1 MSCCVRRVLLA
12 AATWALAAA
21 APAAAAP
28 EAITTPDGYTVN
40 VDVSPSL
47 KPSERVPP
55 QVIADLLYQHLH
67 GPELDGVNVFAGTF
81 AEMSD
86 RCGGGRRAVACYRSA
101 EKLIVITG
109 YYENGQL
116 GEASRLTHEYGHHI
130 SYNSAQTADPL
141 YPGGDWGLKNW
152 ASYKLVCDGVARER
166 YFPGDA
172 GEHYLENPAESFAE
186 TYARLYYPE
195 GDWSYE
201 PTLAPDDG
209 AFAAIRRDVESP
221 WSGGVDKTYKSKF
234 TRGRVKKFNV
244 PLNLDGKVVVD
255 IEKEARGLELD
266 LAVAIDGDEVAT
278 SGRRGGDRVTIPDA
292 CRSQVKGK
300 LQIIVFRR
308 HGKGRFN
315 LFVHRAG

>member
-1 MSCCVRRVLLA
+1 MLRALLSVTAVAALAAPASAA
-12 AATWALAAA
+12 AAT
-21 APAAAAP
+21 
-28 EAITTPDGYTVN
+28 EAITTPDGSTIN
-40 VDVSPSL
+40 VEVSPNL
-47 KPSERVPP
+47 KPSERVPAH
-55 QVIADLLYQHLH
+55 VIADQLYNQLH

-81 AEMSD
+81 AEMAE

-101 EKLIVITG
+101 EKRIVITG
-109 YYENGQL
+109 YYENGKL
-116 GEASRLTHEYGHHI
+116 GQASRLAHEYGHHI
-130 SYNSAQTADPL
+130 SYTSAQSPDPL

-152 ASYKLVCDGVARER
+152 ASYKLVCDGAAAER

-172 GEHYLENPAESFAE
+172 GDHYLQNPAESFAE

-201 PTLAPDDG
+201 PALAPDEG
-209 AFAAIRRDVESP
+209 AFAAIRKDVTSP

-234 TRGRVKKFNV
+234 TRGRVKRFNV

-255 IEKEARGLELD
+255 IQKQAKGLEPD
-266 LAVAIDGDEVAT
+266 LAVSIDGIEVAT
-278 SGRRGGDRVTIPDA
+278 SGRRGGDRIVIPDA

-300 LQIIVFRR
+300 LQVSVFRR